1 MIVVILT
8 IIIIAVIIGLLWYA
22 STKKKDEKIPAKN
35 TLTITKDGA
44 STSSTSEA
52 QSGREGYM
60 KMPRSMK
67 PCHTGETDGITGTA
81 WCDSIG
87 YDKDKHG
94 MAYFYD
100 LEFSAAQSHRF
111 HEDCE
116 ETGSGAGAVRK
127 CKEVVA
133 CPDGGFDCAFT
144 EEFDSNGA
152 LIGITD
158 SEGIQL
164 LDVMANDAWDGK
176 WDDWSS
182 LNDEVK
188 RLVEWKDGKLVLISS
203 NNFGTAGTEWTLL
216 NAMKNDV
223 PPTLYFVAL
232 LSSMKMA
239 NEEKP
244 DEIILQV
251 EGAKG
256 VFDNVIL
263 NPVVMEGT
271 GTDVPLKA
279 PSTPGVVHQPDQP
292 E

>member
-22 STKKKDEKIPAKN
+22 STKKKGEERPTKN

-44 STSSTSEA
+44 STSSTTES

-60 KMPRSMK
+60 KMPRSIK
-67 PCHTGETDGITGTA
+67 PCHTGEADDITGTA

-87 YDKDKHG
+87 YDKNKHG
-94 MAYFYD
+94 VAYFYD
-100 LEFSAAQSHRF
+100 LGFGSNDRMF
-111 HEDCE
+111 E
-116 ETGSGAGAVRK
+116 EECVTVGESGDLQK

-133 CPDGGFDCAFT
+133 CADGGFDCAFT
-144 EEFDSNGA
+144 EEFDADGA
-152 LIGITD
+152 LIGITN
-158 SEGIQL
+158 SEGLQL

-182 LNDEVK
+182 LNDEIM
-188 RLVEWKDGKLVLISS
+188 RLVEWKDGKLVLINS

-216 NAMKNDV
+216 NALKNNL
-223 PPTLYFVAL
+223 PPTLYFIAL
-232 LSSMKMA
+232 LASMKMA

-251 EGAKG
+251 EGAKEI
-256 VFDNVIL
+256 FNNVIL
-263 NPVVMEGT
+263 NPGVTEGAKPA
-271 GTDVPLKA
+271 VPHKA
-279 PSTPGVVHQPDQP
+279 PATPGEAHHHDQP

>member
-22 STKKKDEKIPAKN
+22 STKKKGEERPAKN

-44 STSSTSEA
+44 STSSTTES

-60 KMPRSMK
+60 KMPRSIK
-67 PCHTGETDGITGTA
+67 PCHTGESDDITGTA

-100 LEFSAAQSHRF
+100 SGFGPNARMF
-111 HEDCE
+111 E
-116 ETGSGAGAVRK
+116 EECVTIGEGVGALQK

-133 CPDGGFDCAFT
+133 CADGGFDCAFT
-144 EEFDSNGA
+144 EEFDADGA
-152 LIGITD
+152 LIGITN
-158 SEGIQL
+158 SEGLQL

-182 LNDEVK
+182 LNDEIM
-188 RLVEWKDGKLVLISS
+188 RLAEWKDGKLVLINS
-203 NNFGTAGTEWTLL
+203 NNLGTAGTEWTLL
-216 NAMKNDV
+216 NAIKSDI
-223 PPTLYFVAL
+223 PPTLYFLAL
-232 LSSMKMA
+232 LASMKIA

-251 EGAKG
+251 EGAKE
-256 VFDNVIL
+256 VFNNVIL
-263 NPVVMEGT
+263 NPVVIEGT
-271 GTDVPLKA
+271 KSAVPHKA
-279 PSTPGVVHQPDQP
+279 PSTPGEVYQPDQP